1 MSYEDRSVEKQLTLQ
16 TEELI
21 LLSTRTN
28 NINNMSLADL
38 FQNQNEIYDN
48 IKKIGINIKK
58 DGWDRKN
65 ADYFKRRKAMLE
77 NLWSEFQFNHD
88 RLTTEQSGGH
98 PYFANDCYNI
108 TLQCYNEVKEL
119 ILQQHQQLTS
129 LARSP
134 REQPV
139 QIKAAGG
146 ANQLGGEGTAA
157 DQTKQEQEAS
167 TSERA
172 EQASDANRNREPS
185 PSRTEQITEKKDM
198 GSNSK
203 LDDMMRKQTANFK
216 AFMRAVA
223 NIHVEFLTEKW
234 ELQDALQTLQS
245 RWSAIDNLHWE
256 IECETNG
263 EKMIVYDDRYTRY
276 ENQFQ
281 QLKRA
286 LNTKMWSGTH
296 REKTTPKLEIPVFHG
311 NYNQWIPFKDL
322 FTEAIHN
329 NNSLSSAQ
337 KMQFLK
343 SKVQG
348 EAERLIQHLQISSDN
363 YLVCW
368 EILNHRYNNE
378 KLIFTSHI
386 NMLFNLPNMQQQTVA
401 QLKRIHDV
409 TIETLYAIK
418 NLGVNVDTWD
428 PILVHILS
436 QKLDA
441 DTHSEYHD
449 SLKDCRKLPKLKD
462 LLDFLEAKFTSL
474 EASRRKQENNQ
485 KPNTSSGQQQNHSY
499 FKKQYSSNQASSN
512 KKITKSFHV
521 STIRCP
527 ICDGEHGMYNC
538 ARFLEMPIQLKLN
551 TVNKMN
557 ICVNC
562 LFSHN
567 GKKCTSAYRCRICAG
582 QHNTL
587 LHDAFIKNKPERPT
601 NTSHVSKDDDTSEIL
616 LATAVVNVE
625 TDDGTQIQLRAL
637 IDQGSQIS
645 LITEHAAQLLGSK
658 REKCKGVIF
667 GVGQRENHCKGMTT
681 ITCSSVYN
689 DFKFQTSVFI
699 MNNLIKNLP
708 NNTFTKPSWSHLQNI
723 NLADPEF
730 NNSRK
735 VDLLFGADIYSQII
749 LGGIIKGVDATQPIA
764 QQTHLGWLLCGNV
777 KTFHCNVVINN
788 LDDIKQFWESEDI
801 VDHSNIS
808 TENEACI
815 EFYSNTTQRLGS
827 GKYVVRLPM
836 KEDFESRLGRLAS
849 DEREQ
854 FPEAAKVLEESFYM
868 DDLVHGTHTIEH
880 GKKLIADL
888 KRLLKNGGF
897 NLRKWSANNQEILE
911 DISEQQNNDKIVFN
925 FKTENTQKTLGLCW
939 NSREDK
945 FTFQCTISEVNK
957 KQTKR
962 RLLAEISKLFDPL
975 GWLAPVS
982 TKLKLLFQK
991 LWDGNLQWDD
1001 EVPDNIHAEWCK
1013 IQADV
1018 RAINSCEIPRWLNCG
1033 QKQKMELHGFSDA
1046 SMDAYACVI
1055 YAKVQSS
1062 TVLVAAKSKIVP
1074 HRKTTTLPRL
1084 ELNGAHLLSQLM
1096 RKVKQSLNQP
1106 EVQAYGWTD
1115 SMVVLGWLQGDPAR
1129 WHTYVGNRVRSI
1141 TDVIPQCSWNYVKTK
1156 ENPADAASR
1165 GQYASQLKENQLWWQ
1180 GPTWLPSLKTNNIE
1194 KHNYSTNQEEKSVQK
1209 QANATQHTLE
1219 KPSIVEKLLQN
1230 YSCIEHI
1237 IRIVA
1242 WILRALNPKR
1252 RQLPSYLTLHELDNA
1267 TKVLAWKNEYLS
1279 QLTIRSKWHKP
1290 QKNIEIGDLVIVH
1303 DDHTPAGKWLMGRI
1317 TELHPGNDGYV
1328 RVVSLKT
1335 KNGLMKRP
1343 VTKLSILPINGGD
1356 TAEQQNSSNTNK
1368 NESDQQTNSKSQ
1380 NLHRCKTTN
1389 RKINFIGLV
1398 LTLLYLLNPA
1408 AAANKT
1414 NIVELQQGLYFDKVT
1429 NMQLIR
1435 GEWKIIVYYDIEP
1448 YWHGIAASRKFTNH
1462 LENICEKIK
1471 QKTQCNVILTQL
1483 QHSINEIRHYNNVLL
1498 NPQGRANTRSKRGL
1512 INGIGS
1518 VARSL
1523 FGVLDDEFAKQYQE
1537 DIDLIKVNEKHL
1549 ALLLRNQTSVIEA
1562 EYNLLKRSEDAVEK
1576 QYKMFNQHLLN
1587 LEKFTTNI
1595 QKELDSQELSIE
1607 FVMSSITANS
1617 LIEHLRNVQENLIDT
1632 VTNIYNGKINLHLIA
1647 PEQLRDELNIISS
1660 QLSKDLVL
1668 PINNIQ
1674 TELFHLYHLLQVKA
1688 KMTERYLII
1697 EIKVPLI
1704 NRENFEIYRTIPI
1717 PKSNDGDMVTLL
1729 PIAEMLAINIQ
1740 KDSYIPM
1747 TESEIHQCIQHDT
1760 TTRLCPL
1767 QKPVYRMKSDESLCM
1782 KKREPPHCE
1791 VRHEPCRDKWFELNN
1806 ANNYLYF
1813 CCQQCKIRIIC
1824 GHQVS
1829 TQLLHRAGVIT
1840 LHDGCIISSETFAV
1854 YPQNHQMNKMQAEVD
1869 VGPAEIPSINN
1880 IINLSVPLFKHLH
1893 ENETVTEQRSL
1904 LQELGKQVEQMKAA
1918 TSEDILSDHA
1928 THHDIHQY
1936 VAIYL
1941 LAAAVIS
1948 AGFIYAY
1955 NRLRKHWTN
1964 QRTQEAAS
1972 VPHPMPR
1979 RRSTASS
1986 VDNAL
1991 FDVTDMSNTAHLSSA
2006 CALDKATSPIA
2017 RSRLP

>member
-1 MSYEDRSVEKQLTLQ
+1 
-16 TEELI
+16 
-21 LLSTRTN
+21 
-28 NINNMSLADL
+28 
-38 FQNQNEIYDN
+38 
-48 IKKIGINIKK
+48 
-58 DGWDRKN
+58 
-65 ADYFKRRKAMLE
+65 
-77 NLWSEFQFNHD
+77 
-88 RLTTEQSGGH
+88 
-98 PYFANDCYNI
+98 
-108 TLQCYNEVKEL
+108 
-119 ILQQHQQLTS
+119 
-129 LARSP
+129 
-134 REQPV
+134 
-139 QIKAAGG
+139 
-146 ANQLGGEGTAA
+146 
-157 DQTKQEQEAS
+157 
-167 TSERA
+167 
-172 EQASDANRNREPS
+172 
-185 PSRTEQITEKKDM
+185 
-198 GSNSK
+198 
-203 LDDMMRKQTANFK
+203 
-216 AFMRAVA
+216 
-223 NIHVEFLTEKW
+223 
-234 ELQDALQTLQS
+234 
-245 RWSAIDNLHWE
+245 
-256 IECETNG
+256 
-263 EKMIVYDDRYTRY
+263 
-276 ENQFQ
+276 
-281 QLKRA
+281 
-286 LNTKMWSGTH
+286 
-296 REKTTPKLEIPVFHG
+296 
-311 NYNQWIPFKDL
+311 
-322 FTEAIHN
+322 
-329 NNSLSSAQ
+329 
-337 KMQFLK
+337 
-343 SKVQG
+343 
-348 EAERLIQHLQISSDN
+348 
-363 YLVCW
+363 
-368 EILNHRYNNE
+368 
-378 KLIFTSHI
+378 
-386 NMLFNLPNMQQQTVA
+386 MLFNLPNMQQQTVA

-836 KEDFESRLGRLAS
+836 KEDFESRLGSSKPMAIAQLKTLERKLEKQTNLAKAYKDFMAEYIELGHMKQSTVSNKTYECHLPHHGVQRAESTTTKYRVVFNASAKTSTGYSLNDLMYKGPNLQQDLQTLLIKWRQYKFAYTADIEKMFRAIWVAPADQPLQQIVWRASQEQPIRSYQLTTVTYGTKAAPFLAMMTLRRLAS

-1062 TVLVAAKSKIVP
+1062 TVLVAAKSKIVCME
-1074 HRKTTTLPRL
+1074 RTF
-1084 ELNGAHLLSQLM
+1084 
-1096 RKVKQSLNQP
+1096 
-1106 EVQAYGWTD
+1106 Y
-1115 SMVVLGWLQGDPAR
+1115 
-1129 WHTYVGNRVRSI
+1129 
-1141 TDVIPQCSWNYVKTK
+1141 
-1156 ENPADAASR
+1156 
-1165 GQYASQLKENQLWWQ
+1165 
-1180 GPTWLPSLKTNNIE
+1180 
-1194 KHNYSTNQEEKSVQK
+1194 
-1209 QANATQHTLE
+1209 
-1219 KPSIVEKLLQN
+1219 
-1230 YSCIEHI
+1230 
-1237 IRIVA
+1237 
-1242 WILRALNPKR
+1242 
-1252 RQLPSYLTLHELDNA
+1252 
-1267 TKVLAWKNEYLS
+1267 
-1279 QLTIRSKWHKP
+1279 
-1290 QKNIEIGDLVIVH
+1290 
-1303 DDHTPAGKWLMGRI
+1303 
-1317 TELHPGNDGYV
+1317 
-1328 RVVSLKT
+1328 
-1335 KNGLMKRP
+1335 
-1343 VTKLSILPINGGD
+1343 
-1356 TAEQQNSSNTNK
+1356 
-1368 NESDQQTNSKSQ
+1368 
-1380 NLHRCKTTN
+1380 
-1389 RKINFIGLV
+1389 
-1398 LTLLYLLNPA
+1398 
-1408 AAANKT
+1408 
-1414 NIVELQQGLYFDKVT
+1414 
-1429 NMQLIR
+1429 
-1435 GEWKIIVYYDIEP
+1435 
-1448 YWHGIAASRKFTNH
+1448 
-1462 LENICEKIK
+1462 
-1471 QKTQCNVILTQL
+1471 
-1483 QHSINEIRHYNNVLL
+1483 
-1498 NPQGRANTRSKRGL
+1498 
-1512 INGIGS
+1512 
-1518 VARSL
+1518 
-1523 FGVLDDEFAKQYQE
+1523 
-1537 DIDLIKVNEKHL
+1537 
-1549 ALLLRNQTSVIEA
+1549 RN
-1562 EYNLLKRSEDAVEK
+1562 
-1576 QYKMFNQHLLN
+1576 
-1587 LEKFTTNI
+1587 
-1595 QKELDSQELSIE
+1595 
-1607 FVMSSITANS
+1607 
-1617 LIEHLRNVQENLIDT
+1617 
-1632 VTNIYNGKINLHLIA
+1632 
-1647 PEQLRDELNIISS
+1647 
-1660 QLSKDLVL
+1660 
-1668 PINNIQ
+1668 
-1674 TELFHLYHLLQVKA
+1674 
-1688 KMTERYLII
+1688 
-1697 EIKVPLI
+1697 
-1704 NRENFEIYRTIPI
+1704 
-1717 PKSNDGDMVTLL
+1717 
-1729 PIAEMLAINIQ
+1729 
-1740 KDSYIPM
+1740 
-1747 TESEIHQCIQHDT
+1747 
-1760 TTRLCPL
+1760 
-1767 QKPVYRMKSDESLCM
+1767 
-1782 KKREPPHCE
+1782 
-1791 VRHEPCRDKWFELNN
+1791 
-1806 ANNYLYF
+1806 
-1813 CCQQCKIRIIC
+1813 
-1824 GHQVS
+1824 
-1829 TQLLHRAGVIT
+1829 
-1840 LHDGCIISSETFAV
+1840 
-1854 YPQNHQMNKMQAEVD
+1854 
-1869 VGPAEIPSINN
+1869 
-1880 IINLSVPLFKHLH
+1880 
-1893 ENETVTEQRSL
+1893 
-1904 LQELGKQVEQMKAA
+1904 
-1918 TSEDILSDHA
+1918 
-1928 THHDIHQY
+1928 
-1936 VAIYL
+1936 
-1941 LAAAVIS
+1941 
-1948 AGFIYAY
+1948 
-1955 NRLRKHWTN
+1955 
-1964 QRTQEAAS
+1964 
-1972 VPHPMPR
+1972 
-1979 RRSTASS
+1979 
-1986 VDNAL
+1986 
-1991 FDVTDMSNTAHLSSA
+1991 
-2006 CALDKATSPIA
+2006 
-2017 RSRLP
+2017 